1 MQNIF
6 KLLLR
11 TRQRVLS
18 KKKVLHDLQFLVES
32 HTCCLQ
38 HRTRPANYPISENN
52 SSSPG
57 PKASGRVTQKQIE
70 YLSRSDQH
78 LKYFYRLLQIF
89 HPSLLRL
96 VNNCVESIYK
106 TQKTRTTVLPSE
118 MVSEWLCSSVCSS
131 GQCRL

>member
-1 MQNIF
+1 MF
-6 KLLLR
+6 
-11 TRQRVLS
+11 
-18 KKKVLHDLQFLVES
+18 LHDLQISVKS

-89 HPSLLRL
+89 RPSRLRL

-106 TQKTRTTVLPSE
+106 T
-118 MVSEWLCSSVCSS
+118 
-131 GQCRL
+131 